1 MARQKLQSTSP
12 WTLARRQHGVLTR
25 RQLLELGFTSEGI
38 DHRIACGR
46 LHPVWRGVF
55 AVGRPQLTGEGVW
68 MAAVLSCG
76 PEAILSHCTAAIL
89 WTIRKP
95 RAGQIDVSVPLHV
108 VRRRPGITAHRR
120 SLTADDTTFHHGI
133 PVTTPATTIVDI
145 APKLSRHEL
154 EAAINE
160 ADKLDLI
167 DPEALRA
174 EAGRM
179 GSRRGTAAVRRVLDY
194 RTFTMTDSETE
205 LRFLPIARKA
215 GLPAPLTQRYVNDFR
230 VDFYWPDLA
239 LIVETDG
246 LRYHRTPAEQ
256 ARDRLRDQT
265 HTAAG
270 LTCLRFTRAQV
281 RFEPRH
287 VGAVLSAVAERRRVQ
302 G

>member
-1 MARQKLQSTSP
+1 L
-12 WTLARRQHGVLTR
+12 LA
-25 RQLLELGFTSEGI
+25 LGFTNEAI
-38 DHRIACGR
+38 DHRLERGR
-46 LHPVWRGVF
+46 LHPVWRGVY
-55 AVGRPQLTGEGVW
+55 ALGRPELTRVGGW
-68 MAAVLSCG
+68 MAAVLACG
-76 PEAILSHCTAAIL
+76 PDAVLSHTTAAAL
-89 WTIRKP
+89 WGIRP
-95 RAGQIDVSVPLHV
+95 EHGGAIEVSTLAASRHC
-108 VRRRPGITAHRR
+108 RPGITAHRR
-120 SLTADDTTFHHGI
+120 SLTAQETTVHHGI
-133 PVTTPATTIVDI
+133 PVTAPATTIVDI
-145 APKLSRHEL
+145 APELSRQEL

-167 DPEALRA
+167 DPEALRQA
-174 EAGRM
+174 VGRM
-179 GSRRGTAAVRRVLDY
+179 GPRRGAAAVRKVLDY

-205 LRFLPIARKA
+205 QRFLPIARQV
-215 GLPAPLTQRYVNDFR
+215 GLPAPLTQRWVNDFK

-256 ARDRLRDQT
+256 VRDRLRDQT

-287 VGAVLSAVAERRRVQ
+287 VGAVLSAVAERRPAL